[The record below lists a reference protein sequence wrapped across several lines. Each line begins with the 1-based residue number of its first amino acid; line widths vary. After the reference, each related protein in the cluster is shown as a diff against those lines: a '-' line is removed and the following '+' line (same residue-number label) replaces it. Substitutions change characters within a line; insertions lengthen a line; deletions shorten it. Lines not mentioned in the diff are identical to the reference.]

1 MAGGGPPPKADEP
14 APHPPKDQLPKVS
27 YCITS
32 PPPWLQSAFMAVQL
46 VLHLTCSSLLM
57 VTYAILDCVLCN
69 LSSTFGVTAEAILLG
84 FQHYL
89 VMLGTTVIIPTVLVP
104 QMGGGNEEKAKVIQT
119 LLFVAGL
126 NTLLQTWFGTR
137 LPVVIGGS
145 YTFVA
150 PTISI
155 ILSGRWNDP
164 DPVSVRFLDSVSVR
178 FKKVMR
184 ATQGALIVAS
194 TIQIVLGFSGLWRN
208 VARFLSPL
216 SSVPLVALAGFGLYE
231 FGFPGVAK
239 CVEIGLPMLIVI
251 VVFSQY
257 LVHFVKPGKDI
268 LDRFAVLFSVVI
280 IWIYAHLL
288 TVGGAYNGKS
298 PKTQTSCRTDRAG
311 LIDAAPWIRVPYPFQ
326 WGAPSFDAGE
336 AFAMMM
342 AAFVALV
349 ESTGGFIAAAR
360 YASATA
366 IPPSILSR
374 GVGWQGIAIL
384 LSGVFGTGNGSSVSI
399 ENAGL
404 LALTRVGSRRV
415 VQISAGFMIF
425 FSVLGK
431 FGAVF
436 ASIPAP
442 IVAALYCL
450 FFAYVGAVG
459 VSFLQFCNLNS
470 FRTKFIL
477 GFSIFLGFS
486 IPQYFNEYTA
496 IQGFGPVHTSGRWF
510 NDIINVPFSS
520 EAFVAGI
527 LAYFLDNTLHR
538 DREVRKDR
546 GKHWWD
552 KFRSY
557 KTDMRSEEFYS
568 LPFNLNK
575 YFPSV

>member
-1 MAGGGPPPKADEP
+1 MSKADEP
-14 APHPPKDQLPKVS
+14 APHPPKDQLPNVS

-32 PPPWLQSAFMAVQL
+32 PPPWP
-46 VLHLTCSSLLM
+46 
-57 VTYAILDCVLCN
+57 
-69 LSSTFGVTAEAILLG
+69 EAILLG

-89 VMLGTTVIIPTVLVP
+89 VMLGTVVIIPTALVP

-119 LLFVAGL
+119 LLLVAGL
-126 NTLLQTWFGTR
+126 NTLLQSLFGTR
-137 LPVVIGGS
+137 LPAVIGAS

-155 ILSGRWNDP
+155 MLSGRWSDQ
-164 DPVSVRFLDSVSVR
+164 DPVSR
-178 FKKVMR
+178 FKKIMR

-208 VARFLSPL
+208 VTRFLSPL
-216 SSVPLVALAGFGLYE
+216 SAVPLVGLAGFGLYE

-239 CVEIGLPMLIVI
+239 CVEIGLPQLIILIVL
-251 VVFSQY
+251 SQY
-257 LVHFVKPGKDI
+257 LVHLIKPGKHI
-268 LDRFAVLFSVVI
+268 FDRFAVIISVAIV
-280 IWIYAHLL
+280 WIYAHIL
-288 TVGGAYNGKS
+288 TVGGAYNGKA
-298 PKTQTSCRTDRAG
+298 PKTQASCRTDRSG
-311 LIDAAPWIRVPYPFQ
+311 LINAAPWIRVPYPFQ

-349 ESTGGFIAAAR
+349 ESTGGFIAVSR
-360 YASATA
+360 YASATYM
-366 IPPSILSR
+366 PPSVLSR
-374 GVGWQGIAIL
+374 GVGWQGIGIL
-384 LSGVFGTGNGSSVSI
+384 LSGIFGTGNGSSVSI

-425 FSVLGK
+425 FSILGK

-450 FFAYVGAVG
+450 FFAYVGSAG
-459 VSFLQFCNLNS
+459 LSFLQFCNLNS

-477 GFSIFLGFS
+477 GFSVFMGFS
-486 IPQYFNEYTA
+486 VAQYFNEYTA
-496 IQGFGPVHTSGRWF
+496 INGYGPVHTGGRWF

-520 EAFVAGI
+520 EAFVAGV
-527 LAYFLDNTLHR
+527 LAYFLDNTLHKK
-538 DREVRKDR
+538 DSSIRKDR
-546 GKHWWD
+546 GLHWWD
-552 KFRSY
+552 KFRSF
-557 KTDMRSEEFYS
+557 KTDTRSDEFYS